1 MKKILAVVLSLCML
15 FGCVG
20 FAANGGRI
28 HTTVTYQGQ
37 SLADLLAEFGY
48 DTDGC
53 TQLSLSGQVQQ
64 QMLDL
69 FFQIGQNSLVVGSGE
84 ELYEITSEAL
94 GQAVANIAK
103 DYIGEENMAM
113 IGAAIGY
120 FTQGGFEADK
130 PILTYVLQNEVMR
143 IAGIAQ
149 QNGIVTVAEDGTVTI
164 EADEAALQALVA
176 AYLADLAKDDNA
188 FARISSTQLWA
199 LLKLSEGGVQ
209 EKAILSQLAA
219 QVAQAN
225 LGVKFYVLAVILP
238 TGSFDL
244 TLTLADEATV
254 DLSVKAGYAENIF
267 VLDLT
272 EAVNGV
278 SLSLVADTEDK
289 SISYAVVTPE
299 AEVNAVINI
308 GDNGAVSMYE
318 TALANTGN
326 GWVKAEVEE
335 TVDPSN
341 VAFSY
346 SALIDFGADKDSLER
361 VANINVSFDMQ
372 NFLRGEAYIVPMNTT
387 FSLAAYPESNG
398 FTAYLDVAPNG
409 EAAKDLFRLEVK
421 AGAQIEAYAVLR
433 NYDFSTAE
441 ITDIFELEASV
452 DLATAAVEG
461 VLALGDGRVF
471 VLTGAIDENAVY
483 TLTLSMNGME
493 MAVASLAIDPERGL
507 GYSLLM
513 GDLIVK
519 LYDGTEITRTTELTD
534 DALTMTINVTK
545 NGQTQTYTAGL
556 RPIREESDIVGYELF
571 LGNGQMEYV
580 LGFLYHTSDSKFD
593 FQAYLKL
600 VAGPSEM
607 EMGRVTFEYEEIDVP
622 GAHVTGTELP
632 AEQVEQIL
640 RSLIDSLQNK
650 LTTSRVPAV
659 YDYGYGA

>member
-176 AYLADLAKDDNA
+176 AYLADLAADDNA

-209 EKAILSQLAA
+209 EK
-219 QVAQAN
+219 AN

-471 VLTGAIDENAVY
+471 VLTGAMDENAVY

-534 DALTMTINVTK
+534 DALTMTVNVTK
-545 NGQTQTYTAGL
+545 NGQTRA
-556 RPIREESDIVGYELF
+556 
-571 LGNGQMEYV
+571 
-580 LGFLYHTSDSKFD
+580 
-593 FQAYLKL
+593 
-600 VAGPSEM
+600 
-607 EMGRVTFEYEEIDVP
+607 VP
-622 GAHVTGTELP
+622 GQRPDGIRPRLP
-632 AEQVEQIL
+632 VSHKRQQIRLPGVPEARGRTQRDGDGPRDL
-640 RSLIDSLQNK
+640 R
-650 LTTSRVPAV
+650 V
-659 YDYGYGA
+659 